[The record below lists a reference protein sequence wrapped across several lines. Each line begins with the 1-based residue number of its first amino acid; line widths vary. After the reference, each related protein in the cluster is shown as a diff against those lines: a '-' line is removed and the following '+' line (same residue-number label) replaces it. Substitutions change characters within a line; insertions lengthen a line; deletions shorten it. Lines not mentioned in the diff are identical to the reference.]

1 MATLLNVDPDVIL
14 ALMLGL
20 VALVS
25 ALAYRERA
33 RLKLWTDR
41 FASFFTPEEVPGKN
55 ISWPLLLVSFATLY
69 IEVLMIRWIGT
80 EVRVF
85 AYFQNLALITCFLG
99 FGLGCYWANR
109 RKSLIFGLLAM
120 AILIA
125 LVQAPIGIWQRFLTN
140 LSTILTLSPDA
151 NLWGVIWTSS
161 AKASPLLFLAAVVVV
176 ATFLLLLVV
185 MMIPLGQWV
194 GYYLDSA
201 PNLISAYSINLL
213 GSVVG
218 IWAVAAVA
226 FLWLPPTY
234 WFALGG
240 ILFLFVRRPSR
251 RLLIAGSLLLI
262 SSLLFLRSA
271 DTAAVK
277 TYWSPYQKLQVV
289 SRGDQQYSVQT
300 NNTGYMQIANMTPE
314 FLARNPKVASRLN
327 ESAYDSPFRFAKR
340 TDSVLIMGAG
350 AGNDAAAAL
359 RSGATRVD
367 AVEIDPVILSLGKR
381 LHPERPYDSP
391 KVRQVLQDARAFLRQ
406 TKEKYDVVLF
416 GLLDSHTNFSD
427 YSNMRIDNY
436 VFTEEAFR
444 DARALLKPD
453 GILILRFA
461 VWPPWEWMGHRFYG
475 MLSGIF
481 RNPPIVYY
489 ASEVGRLSPGTVFIT
504 SDDESLWTRASQ
516 PELAELVAKNPPIFP
531 LSSVGA
537 PSGITDDWPYV
548 YHRGRSIPSTYLT
561 ISAILLAMAFLLVR
575 KVFEPRQV
583 STWHFFFLGAG
594 FLLLETQLISRL
606 ALYFGTTWLVNCAAL
621 TAILVMLVVAN
632 IFVAKVRPS
641 RLGPYYLLLAASLV
655 ANYFF
660 PWHLL
665 PYGTRTIGLLLSCA
679 YACHLFFAGVV
690 FTETFRRSTQKSTA
704 FGANIVGA
712 VAGGL
717 AQNVSFVIGMKGLL
731 ILAAVFYASAGL
743 SRLLGKRRAR
753 LGEVVPS
760 AVTSQ

>member
-1 MATLLNVDPDVIL
+1 MVRLLNLDSEVIL
-14 ALMLGL
+14 ALTLGL

-33 RLKLWTDR
+33 RLKSGADR
-41 FASFFTPEEVPGKN
+41 LASFFAPKEVPAKN
-55 ISWPLLLVSFATLY
+55 IYWPLLLVSFATLY
-69 IEVLMIRWIGT
+69 IEVMMIRWIGT

-109 RKSLIFGLLAM
+109 RKSVIFGLLAM
-120 AILIA
+120 TTLIG
-125 LVQAPIGIWQRFLTN
+125 LVQAPIGVWQRFLTN

-151 NLWGVIWTSS
+151 NLWGVIWTSPGNTG
-161 AKASPLLFLAAVVVV
+161 PLLSLAAVVVV

-194 GYYLDSA
+194 GSYLDSA
-201 PNLISAYSINLL
+201 PKLITAYSLNLL

-218 IWAVAAVA
+218 IWAVAGVA

-234 WFALGG
+234 WFGLAFVLY
-240 ILFLFVRRPSR
+240 LFIRPPSAR
-251 RLLIAGSLLLI
+251 LAGASAVLLII
-262 SSLLFLRSA
+262 SLLFLRSP
-271 DTAAVK
+271 DTATIQ

-314 FLARNPKVASRLN
+314 FLARNPEIASRRN
-327 ESAYDSPFRFAKR
+327 QSAYDSPFRFAKR
-340 TDSVLIMGAG
+340 CESVLIMGAG
-350 AGNDAAAAL
+350 GGNDAAAAL
-359 RSGATRVD
+359 RAGATRVD

-391 KVRQVLQDARAFLRQ
+391 KVRKILQDARAFLRQ
-406 TKEKYDVVLF
+406 THEKYDVVLF

-436 VFTEEAFR
+436 VFTKEAFQ

-461 VWPPWEWMGHRFYG
+461 VWPPWEWMGQRFYG

-481 RNPPIVYY
+481 PNPPIVYY

-504 SDDESLWTRASQ
+504 SDDQSLWTRAKQ
-516 PELAELVAKNPPIFP
+516 PDLAELVGKNPPIFP
-531 LSSVGA
+531 LSLVGA
-537 PSGITDDWPYV
+537 PAGITDDWPYV
-548 YHRGRSIPSTYLT
+548 YHRGRSIPTTYLT

-575 KVFEPRQV
+575 KVFQPKHV
-583 STWHFFFLGAG
+583 GTWHFFFLGAG
-594 FLLLETQLISRL
+594 FLLLETQLVSRL

-621 TAILVMLVVAN
+621 TAILIMLVVAN
-632 IFVAKVRPS
+632 IYVARSGPV
-641 RLGPYYLLLAASLV
+641 RLGPYYFLLTASLI

-665 PYGTRTIGLLLSCA
+665 PYGTRTVGLLLSGA
-679 YACHLFFAGVV
+679 YACSLFFAGVI
-690 FTETFRRSTQKSTA
+690 FTETFRWSAQKSNA

-717 AQNVSFVIGMKGLL
+717 AQNLSFIIGMKALL
-731 ILAAVFYASAGL
+731 LLAAVFYASAGV
-743 SRLLGKRRAR
+743 SGLLGERRAK
-753 LGEVVPS
+753 LGAVAS
-760 AVTSQ
+760 APAASQ